1 MYMNSYWKQKE
12 RLRAKAKKNI
22 EMIIKGETKQI
33 DLFRCRCNSCII
45 KEVVSQVNRPT
56 RGAKASNCKIEKA
69 LQILGFNDTQIKLIQ
84 DRW

>member
-1 MYMNSYWKQKE
+1 MNSYWKQKE

-22 EMIIKGETKQI
+22 EMIIKGETKQMI
-33 DLFRCRCNSCII
+33 YLDVDAIVVII